1 MNISFLKRL
10 FSVLLLLMVSNSI
23 SYSQDDNG
31 SSNNENVNTVTTA
44 VPFLMITPDAR
55 AGAMGDAGV
64 SSTPDVF
71 SMHWNPAKY
80 AFTESKFAAALSY
93 TPWLRNLVNDI
104 GLSYLSGYYKI
115 DELQTIA
122 ASLMYFS
129 LGEIQFTDI
138 NGLPMGTYKPN
149 EMAIDF
155 AYARLLGEQLSG
167 AIAVRYIYS
176 DLTQGQV
183 VEGMP
188 TKPGRAVAADVSAY
202 YKNELEWKTPALFA
216 FGFNISN
223 IGNKISYTDDV
234 NANFIPINLRLGPSM
249 LFDLDDFNQFAVM
262 VDLNKLLVPTPNPE
276 RAEEIQNMS
285 VVSGMFNSFSTAPG
299 GFSEHLN
306 EITYSV
312 GMEYLYDK
320 QFAIRAGYFNE
331 HRLKGNRKYF
341 NMGFGL
347 KYNVL
352 ALDFSYLVP
361 VGVLSPLQN
370 TIRISLSFDFHSYS
384 IQQRK

>member
-1 MNISFLKRL
+1 MFDKMNYNFVKKIL
-10 FSVLLLLMVSNSI
+10 SVLLLLSI
-23 SYSQDDNG
+23 NLSFVYSQEDNTDV
-31 SSNNENVNTVTTA
+31 VNTVTTA
-44 VPFLMITPDAR
+44 VPFLMIAPDAR

-80 AFTESKFAAALSY
+80 AFTESKFAAALGY

-129 LGEIQFTDI
+129 LGEIQFTDE
-138 NGLPMGTYKPN
+138 NALPMGTYKPN
-149 EMAIDF
+149 ELAVDF
-155 AYARLLGEQLSG
+155 AYARLLSEQLSG
-167 AIAVRYIYS
+167 AIAIRYIYS
-176 DLTQGQV
+176 DLTQGQDV
-183 VEGMP
+183 QGMP
-188 TKPGRAVAADVSAY
+188 TKPGRAIAADVAAY
-202 YKNELEWKTPALFA
+202 YKRELEWKTPALFA
-216 FGFNISN
+216 FGVNISN
-223 IGNKISYTDDV
+223 IGNKISYTDDM
-234 NANFIPINLRLGPSM
+234 NSNFIPINLRLGPSL
-249 LFDLDDFNQFAVM
+249 LFDLDEYNQFAVLL
-262 VDLNKLLVPTPNPE
+262 DLNKLLVPTPNAE

-306 EITYSV
+306 EITYSL
-312 GMEYLYDK
+312 GLEYLYDK
-320 QFAIRAGYFNE
+320 QFAIRGGYFHE

-361 VGVLSPLQN
+361 IGQLSPLQN
-370 TIRISLSFDFHSYS
+370 TIRISLSFDFDQYAA
-384 IQQRK
+384 QQRN